1 MGYELRVQRES
12 PLAYADLTRVTGQAD
27 AGLELR
33 GTPEAAEVFA
43 RHDGGEHAIAS
54 WGGRLYGKPASDWE
68 VAQLARLAGMVGGS
82 LVGEDGEAY
91 GIRDGIVEQVN
102 GAASYEF
109 GKLEEILSFGPVPW
123 GT

>member
-12 PLAYADLTRVTGQAD
+12 PLAYAELTQVTGPAD

-33 GTPEAAEVFA
+33 GSPETGEVFA
-43 RHDGGEHAIAS
+43 RHGDAEFAVAT
-54 WGGRLYGKPASDWE
+54 WQGRLYGKPASDWE
-68 VAQLARLAGMVGGS
+68 VAHLARLADMVGGR

-102 GAASYEF
+102 GDATYEF
-109 GKLEEILSFGPVPW
+109 GKLEEILSLGPAPW
-123 GT
+123 SA